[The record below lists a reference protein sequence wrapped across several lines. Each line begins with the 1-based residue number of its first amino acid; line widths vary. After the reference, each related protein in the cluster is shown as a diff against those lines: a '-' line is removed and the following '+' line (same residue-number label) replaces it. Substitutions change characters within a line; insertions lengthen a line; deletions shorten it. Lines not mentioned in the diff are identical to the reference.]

1 MYTELPH
8 SLQHTHAAQL
18 LQSVYDD
25 LTPDPR
31 VLDITVE
38 DPSDEFRALRDF
50 VDCRNALKMAC
61 FQPPAVHEGFGR
73 EMERECNEK
82 LKLHK
87 VRGVGGEEEGGEE
100 EGGRGGERE
109 RGGEEEGGEEERC
122 GGRRGGR
129 GRGEEERSGG
139 RGEKWG
145 KERRKGEERRKRG
158 GGEEDGGRGRRE
170 EKRRKQG

>member
-1 MYTELPH
+1 MTTAPIGVTTPWCLIIHTELPH
-8 SLQHTHAAQL
+8 SLLHTHAARL

-25 LTPDPR
+25 LIPDSR

-87 VRGVGGEEEGGEE
+87 VRGGGE
-100 EGGRGGERE
+100 
-109 RGGEEEGGEEERC
+109 
-122 GGRRGGR
+122 
-129 GRGEEERSGG
+129 
-139 RGEKWG
+139 K
-145 KERRKGEERRKRG
+145 
-158 GGEEDGGRGRRE
+158 
-170 EKRRKQG
+170 